1 MDFLFSWYS
10 PAITLIPENYRDE
23 TEKRILKY
31 LDKMDPKYHDQITGH
46 AMTEWLNSE
55 NAQRALGV
63 FSNLMKY

>member
-1 MDFLFSWYS
+1 M
-10 PAITLIPENYRDE
+10 IPEDYRDE

-55 NAQRALGV
+55 NALRALGV